1 MESAQGRIKPSMRRT
16 IVRSVLA
23 LGLALACVSA
33 VKREDFKTCSQSGF
47 CARNRAYADIAKE
60 NPQWASPFQLNPS
73 SLRLNKGVLTGDLI
87 NVQEDKQPSDKPALA
102 FELHL
107 LDTDV
112 ARVRINERN
121 SIHPRYDGVQ
131 DTVLIKP
138 YGHATEDSYQKL
150 GKDENGVLTI
160 QYGAQN
166 QNTVRISSAPFKIEF
181 LVNGVPTV
189 LLNDEGL
196 LRFERLRNKEEPKVE
211 EEGEK
216 QEEEASSD
224 PLLEQ
229 KAGGNEIEIAIEKSE
244 LEKKLE
250 ENLWEERFK
259 EFTDSKPRGTLF
271 CPTDVADFE

>member
-1 MESAQGRIKPSMRRT
+1 MESAQGRIKTSSARRT

-47 CARNRAYADIAKE
+47 CTRNRAYADIAKE
-60 NPQWASPFQLNPS
+60 SPQWTSPFQLNPS
-73 SLRLNKGVLTGDLI
+73 SLRLHKGILTGDLI
-87 NVQEDKQPSDKPALA
+87 NVQEEQQPSDKPALA

-121 SIHPRYDGVQ
+121 PIHPRYDGVQ
-131 DTVLIKP
+131 ETVLVKP
-138 YGHATEDSYQKL
+138 IGHAAEETYKRLD
-150 GKDENGVLTI
+150 KDVDGILTI
-160 QYGAQN
+160 QYGAQS
-166 QNTVRISSAPFKIEF
+166 QNTVRISSSPFKIEF

-211 EEGEK
+211 EEKKETD
-216 QEEEASSD
+216 EAEAD
-224 PLLEQ
+224 PLVEQ
-229 KAGGNEIEIAIEKSE
+229 KTSGNDIEIAIEKSE
-244 LEKKLE
+244 SEKKLD

-259 EFTDSKPRGTLF
+259 DFTDSKPRGNAYT
-271 CPTDVADFE
+271 

>member
-1 MESAQGRIKPSMRRT
+1 M
-16 IVRSVLA
+16 RSVLA
-23 LGLALACVSA
+23 LGMALACVSA

-47 CARNRAYADIAKE
+47 CTRNRAYADIAKE
-60 NPQWASPFQLNPS
+60 SPQWTSPFQLNPS
-73 SLRLNKGVLTGDLI
+73 SLRLHKGVLTGDLI

-107 LDTDV
+107 LDTDA

-121 SIHPRYDGVQ
+121 PIHPRYDGVQ
-131 DTVLIKP
+131 DTVLVKP
-138 YGHATEDSYQKL
+138 YGHATEESYQKL

-196 LRFERLRNKEEPKVE
+196 LRFERLRKKEELKVEEESKVEE

-216 QEEEASSD
+216 QGEETTND
-224 PLLEQ
+224 PLIEQ
-229 KAGGNEIEIAIEKSE
+229 KAGGNEIEITIEKSD

-259 EFTDSKPRGTLF
+259 EFTDSKPRGTQTNG
-271 CPTDVADFE
+271 CRFE